1 MRPLVSANRT
11 SPPGE
16 GLPDCVVTA
25 GTESGHVKES
35 PGHDDVFHEMNLHVG
50 IGKIAMRDER
60 CRYAPGSEDTPDDA
74 GLNAEQQR
82 EPAADLDDNRYAPG
96 HDRTRQPEMG
106 EIGLIRGRRR
116 DLQVAGPDE

>member
-74 GLNAEQQR
+74 GTPSNSASPPPTSMTTATPQATTGSGSPR
-82 EPAADLDDNRYAPG
+82 WAK
-96 HDRTRQPEMG
+96 
-106 EIGLIRGRRR
+106 
-116 DLQVAGPDE
+116 